1 MARLGIIGG
10 APAAVRLLMLDDLQP
25 AKKVEAP
32 KDFRAGLDF
41 DGNEGTATTEG
52 LAEPPNFDEFLEDRG
67 YSADEYEIVGTP
79 RTSQWQRW
87 DGLWLTAYR
96 FHFRKKVTEFHL
108 PTLYAEAKRSKP
120 KTPKPVKS
128 AKTFVI
134 CPADFQIGKGGS
146 RGGHEESIQRIH
158 ASYDRIE
165 QKLKAGNYEH
175 IVILDMGDVIEGVS
189 SKADM
194 EQLQS
199 NTLSPMQQ
207 VDLASALLWD
217 LMKLASKYAPITYG
231 SVASN
236 HCQFRVNKAQVG
248 KPGQD
253 DWGVVI
259 LQQLRRL
266 ATEVG
271 LPVTRWLV
279 PQPHDEGFAFDVF
292 DNGEHIL
299 GAIHGH
305 QVARPDAFAG
315 FWAKAVF
322 NSSYLAAVTTMVSGH
337 FHHHRC
343 EQISG
348 TENRERWWVQAS
360 TSDSGSDWY
369 TRRQGAGGDSTTAIT
384 CFELEKGKPFRG
396 TVELL

>member
-1 MARLGIIGG
+1 
-10 APAAVRLLMLDDLQP
+10 MLENIEP
-25 AKKVEAP
+25 AKKVQPP
-32 KDFRAGLDF
+32 KDFKPGLQF

-52 LAEPPNFDEFLEDRG
+52 LPEAPNFDEFLEERG

-87 DGLWLTAYR
+87 DGEWLTAYR

-120 KTPKPVKS
+120 KAPKPVKS
-128 AKTFVI
+128 GKTFVI

-158 ASYDRIE
+158 AAYDRIE
-165 QKLKAGNYEH
+165 QRLKTGNFEH
-175 IVILDMGDVIEGVS
+175 IVILDMGDVIEGVNN
-189 SKADM
+189 KADM
-194 EQLQS
+194 DQLVT

-217 LMKLASKYAPITYG
+217 LIKLATKYAPVTYG

-236 HCQFRVNKAQVG
+236 HCQFRVNKAAVG
-248 KPGQD
+248 NPGVD

-271 LPVTRWLV
+271 LNVDKWLV

-292 DNGEHIL
+292 GNGEHIL

-305 QVARPDAFAG
+305 QVSRPDG
-315 FWAKAVF
+315 FQLFWSKAVF
-322 NSSYLAAVTTMVSGH
+322 NSSYLAAATLMVSGH
-337 FHHHRC
+337 FHHHRV
-343 EQISG
+343 EQFSG
-348 TENRERWWVQAS
+348 TEGRERWWVQAS
-360 TSDSGSDWY
+360 TMDNGSDWY
-369 TRRQGAGGDSTTAIT
+369 TRNQGAGGDSTPALT
-384 CFELEKGKPFRG
+384 CFELQKGVPFRG
-396 TVELL
+396 KVELL

>member
-1 MARLGIIGG
+1 
-10 APAAVRLLMLDDLQP
+10 MLDNLEP

-32 KDFRAGLDF
+32 KDFRPGLQF

-52 LAEPPNFDEFLEDRG
+52 LPEAPNFDEFLADRG
-67 YSADEYEIVGTP
+67 YSPDEYEIVGTP

-87 DGLWLTAYR
+87 DGLWLTAFR
-96 FHFRKKVTEFHL
+96 FHFRKKVTDFDL
-108 PTLYAEAKRSKP
+108 PTLYAQAKRTRVKQ
-120 KTPKPVKS
+120 PKPVVS
-128 AKTFVI
+128 DRVFVI
-134 CPADFQIGKGGS
+134 CPADFQIGKGAS

-165 QKLKAGNYEH
+165 ARLKSGRYSA
-175 IVILDMGDVIEGVS
+175 IVILDIGDVIEGVS

-207 VDLASALLWD
+207 VDLAAALLWD
-217 LMKLASKYAPITYG
+217 LVKLACKYAPVTFG

-248 KPGQD
+248 KPGLD
-253 DWGVVI
+253 DWGIVI

-271 LPVTRWLV
+271 LPVTEWLI
-279 PQPHDEGFAFDVF
+279 PQPHEEGFAFDVF
-292 DNGEHIL
+292 GDGQHVL

-305 QVARPDAFAG
+305 QVSRPDGVTAY
-315 FWAKAVF
+315 WSKASF
-322 NSSYLAAVTTMVSGH
+322 RDSYLAAATTLVTGH
-337 FHHHRC
+337 FHHSRV
-343 EQISG
+343 EEVSG
-348 TENRERWWVQAS
+348 SGLGRWWVQCA
-360 TSDSGSDWY
+360 TSDNASDWFS
-369 TRRQGAGGDSTTAIT
+369 RIRGGGDSTTAIT
-384 CFELEKGKPFRG
+384 CFELVKGEPFRG
-396 TVELL
+396 RIELL

>member
-1 MARLGIIGG
+1 
-10 APAAVRLLMLDDLQP
+10 MLDNLKP
-25 AKKVEAP
+25 AKKVEPP
-32 KDFRAGLDF
+32 KDFRPGLEF
-41 DGNEGTATTEG
+41 DGNEGTAITEG
-52 LAEPPNFDEFLEDRG
+52 LPDAPNFDEFLEERG
-67 YSADEYEIVGTP
+67 YSAAEYEIVGTP

-87 DGLWLTAYR
+87 DGEWLTSYR
-96 FHFRKKVTEFHL
+96 FHFRKKVTDIDL
-108 PTLYAEAKRSKP
+108 PTLYAEAKRTKA
-120 KTPKPVKS
+120 KPVKQKTS
-128 AKTFVI
+128 DERTFVI
-134 CPADFQIGKGGS
+134 CPADYQIGKGGS

-158 ASYDRIE
+158 ESYARIE
-165 QKLKAGNYEH
+165 QKLKAGNYGH

-189 SKADM
+189 NKADM

-207 VDLASALLWD
+207 VDLAAALLWD
-217 LMKLASKYAPITYG
+217 LIKLASKYALVTYG

-248 KPGQD
+248 RPGLD

-271 LPVTRWLV
+271 LPVQRWLV

-292 DNGEHIL
+292 DDGSHIL

-305 QVARPDAFAG
+305 QVSRPDSFPG
-315 FWAKAVF
+315 FWSKSVF
-322 NSSYLAAVTTMVSGH
+322 HSSYLAAATLIVSGH
-337 FHHHRC
+337 FHHHRV

-348 TENRERWWVQAS
+348 TEGRERWWVQAS
-360 TSDSGSDWY
+360 TSDNGSDWY
-369 TRRQGAGGDSTTAIT
+369 TRMQGGAGDSTTAIT
-384 CFELEKGKPFRG
+384 CFELVKGKPFRG
-396 TVELL
+396 EVSLL

>member
-1 MARLGIIGG
+1 M
-10 APAAVRLLMLDDLQP
+10 APAVVRLLMLDDLQP

-67 YSADEYEIVGTP
+67 YSADEYEIIGTP

-108 PTLYAEAKRSKP
+108 PTLYAEAKRTKP

-128 AKTFVI
+128 GKTFVI

-165 QKLKAGNYEH
+165 QKLKAGHYEH

-236 HCQFRVNKAQVG
+236 HCQFRVSAACG
-248 KPGQD
+248 ETRPG
-253 DWGVVI
+253 
-259 LQQLRRL
+259 
-266 ATEVG
+266 
-271 LPVTRWLV
+271 
-279 PQPHDEGFAFDVF
+279 
-292 DNGEHIL
+292 
-299 GAIHGH
+299 
-305 QVARPDAFAG
+305 
-315 FWAKAVF
+315 
-322 NSSYLAAVTTMVSGH
+322 
-337 FHHHRC
+337 
-343 EQISG
+343 
-348 TENRERWWVQAS
+348 
-360 TSDSGSDWY
+360 
-369 TRRQGAGGDSTTAIT
+369 
-384 CFELEKGKPFRG
+384 
-396 TVELL
+396 

>member
-1 MARLGIIGG
+1 
-10 APAAVRLLMLDDLQP
+10 MLENIEP
-25 AKKVEAP
+25 AKKIEAP
-32 KDFRAGLDF
+32 KDFRAGLEF

-52 LAEPPNFDEFLEDRG
+52 LPEAPNFDEFLEQRG
-67 YSADEYEIVGTP
+67 YSPDEYEIVGTP

-87 DGLWLTAYR
+87 DGEWLTAYR
-96 FHFRKKVTEFHL
+96 FHFRKKVTDLDL
-108 PTLYAEAKRSKP
+108 PTLYNLAKRT
-120 KTPKPVKS
+120 KTPKKHPKKATERV
-128 AKTFVI
+128 FVI
-134 CPADFQIGKGGS
+134 CPADYQIGKGGS
-146 RGGHEESIQRIH
+146 RGGHTESIQRIH
-158 ASYDRIE
+158 ASYELIE
-165 QKLKAGNYEH
+165 ERLKAGKFDH
-175 IVILDMGDVIEGVS
+175 IVIMDMGDVIEGVS
-189 SKADM
+189 NKADM
-194 EQLQS
+194 DQNVS

-217 LMKLASKYAPITYG
+217 LIKIASKHAPVTYG

-236 HCQFRVNKAQVG
+236 HCQYRVSKQAVG
-248 KPGQD
+248 LPGSD

-271 LPVTRWLV
+271 LPVKRWLV

-305 QVARPDAFAG
+305 QVGRPDAFPG

-322 NSSYLAAVTTMVSGH
+322 KSSYLAAVTTMVSGH
-337 FHHHRC
+337 FHHHRV

-348 TENRERWWVQAS
+348 TETQERWWVQAS
-360 TSDSGSDWY
+360 TSDNGSDWY
-369 TRRQGAGGDSTTAIT
+369 TRNQGAGGDSTTAIT
-384 CFELEKGKPFRG
+384 CFELQKGVPFRG